1 MKGFFKTPYLLLA
14 IAVALTTIHFQ
25 LIWRTNHQGQFLEA
39 SVICWAAA
47 WFLVWRRREEL
58 TCKSH
63 PTASAIALIG
73 IAWLLFRSLT
83 VSQYDS
89 FMRLFPVVSG
99 LSVALLASG
108 FALKSYWRELLV
120 LGFMTIPTTTLLSMI
135 DISPLTA
142 EFSGSLLW
150 YTGFRV
156 VQEGVMI
163 HLPTGSVEVYKGCSG
178 IQLIWQHLSLGLLFI
193 LLFPIGLIRSLIV
206 PIAGISIAFIVNS
219 IRVALMAILV
229 AQKNQEAFDYWHLGT
244 GSLIFSMISV
254 SLFGLLCY
262 FLLEQADRAEE
273 EEEEEVQA

>member
-1 MKGFFKTPYLLLA
+1 MKGFLKTPYLLLA

-25 LIWRTNHQGQFLEA
+25 LMWRTHHQGQFLEA

-47 WFLVWRRREEL
+47 WFLIWRRREEL
-58 TCKSH
+58 NFKSH
-63 PTASAIALIG
+63 PVASALG
-73 IAWLLFRSLT
+73 LVCVAWLLFRSLAVT
-83 VSQYDS
+83 EYEA
-89 FMRLFPVVSG
+89 FMRFFPLIAGV
-99 LSVALLASG
+99 SVALLASG
-108 FALKSYWRELLV
+108 FALKSYWRELLI
-120 LGFMTIPTTTLLSMI
+120 LSLMTIPTTTLLAMI

-156 VQEGVMI
+156 VQEGVML

-178 IQLIWQHLSLGLLFI
+178 LQLIWQHLSLAVLFV
-193 LLFPIGLIRSLIV
+193 LLFPIGWIRSLIV
-206 PIAGISIAFIVNS
+206 LIAGVLIAFVVNG

-229 AQKNQEAFDYWHLGT
+229 AQNNREAFDYWHLGT

-273 EEEEEVQA
+273 EEEVQA